1 MVGVSDGPSFGIDQ
15 LDGLSLGKLSYGTL
29 GLLIGPSGTGKSTV
43 LAHFLF
49 NGAKNGES
57 CCLITNEPPVRVAGH
72 LSRFR
77 SYDPSWVK
85 DGYISIFNLHDMLD
99 MLGISEET
107 MDKDDMELLFDL
119 LVQTIDQMDTKRLV
133 IDPLNPLMNLLER
146 TDMRSFMRGLRSE
159 ILDRGMVAMLS
170 YDTLSPSE
178 MWAKQVLEQDMLD
191 VMVAFS
197 RVREHEVSMNCLSIE
212 KWRGSPHSRASYVI
226 DIGTDGVILVPK
238 IGPGGVV

>member
-1 MVGVSDGPSFGIDQ
+1 MVGASDGPSFGIDQ

-29 GLLIGPSGTGKSTV
+29 GLLFGPSGTGKSTV

-49 NGAKNGES
+49 NGAKSGES
-57 CCLITNEPPVRVAGH
+57 CCLITNEPPVRVAGQ

-77 SYDPSWVK
+77 SYTPSWVK

-119 LVQTIDQMDTKRLV
+119 LVQTMDQMDTKRLV
-133 IDPLNPLMNLLER
+133 IDPSNPLLNLLER

-159 ILDRGMVAMLS
+159 VLDRGMVAMLS
-170 YDTLSPSE
+170 YDTLAPSE

-197 RVREHEVSMNCLSIE
+197 RVREREVSMNCLTIE
-212 KWRGSPHSRASYVI
+212 KWKGSPHSRASYVI
-226 DIGTDGVILVPK
+226 DIDTDGVVLVPK